1 MKNLIHIVKQISSLS
16 PKDTIHRVLALIV
29 KKHKYARLAS
39 YHAKATTY
47 ISSEAFQQSNVGKE
61 PIVKMPLLDY
71 ILPHSL
77 TIQSLADNYSQSLF
91 TILGSGWVDYSV
103 QETNHIARI
112 RTEINE
118 KNREESERIISVLLK
133 SPFYPDQHANCI
145 HY

>member
-1 MKNLIHIVKQISSLS
+1 MKNLVHIVKQIASLS
-16 PKDTIHRVLALIV
+16 PTDTFQRIIALIV

-39 YHAKATTY
+39 YHAKTTTY
-47 ISSEAFQQSNVGKE
+47 FSSEAFKQSNKSKE

-77 TIQSLADNYSQSLF
+77 NIQTLADNYSQSLF

-118 KNREESERIISVLLK
+118 KNRE
-133 SPFYPDQHANCI
+133 
-145 HY
+145 